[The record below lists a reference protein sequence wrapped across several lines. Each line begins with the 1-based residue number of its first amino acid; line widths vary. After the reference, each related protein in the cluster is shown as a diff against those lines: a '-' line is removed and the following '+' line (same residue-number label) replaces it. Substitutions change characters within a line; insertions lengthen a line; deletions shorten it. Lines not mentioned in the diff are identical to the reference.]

1 MTGRTSLVSP
11 VTERRG
17 VSAGRTA
24 WRQVMR
30 PCLCKEGAQ
39 EPLQGAGNVFYSL
52 RVRQGLAEA
61 CPARRPVGWRPAC
74 RRGPSCTPGGGGQVS
89 GCVPLPLLSLM
100 PGARSP
106 TGQPASRVAGDSFVG
121 RAGLLWVRILRFS
134 VSGAHPR
141 FSLCSFGKFLSSPV
155 VPALTPSTS
164 QGKVFK
170 ARNGLQVA
178 AGTGTEWSCGSG
190 QLGAVS

>member
-11 VTERRG
+11 VTEKRE

-52 RVRQGLAEA
+52 WVRQVLAEA

-74 RRGPSCTPGGGGQVS
+74 RRGPSCTPGGGGQVL

-106 TGQPASRVAGDSFVG
+106 TGQPVSRVTGDSFVG
-121 RAGLLWVRILRFS
+121 GPGCCGFGFCVSLSAELTHASRSVLLESFSFLLW
-134 VSGAHPR
+134 
-141 FSLCSFGKFLSSPV
+141 SP
-155 VPALTPSTS
+155 P
-164 QGKVFK
+164 
-170 ARNGLQVA
+170 
-178 AGTGTEWSCGSG
+178 
-190 QLGAVS
+190 